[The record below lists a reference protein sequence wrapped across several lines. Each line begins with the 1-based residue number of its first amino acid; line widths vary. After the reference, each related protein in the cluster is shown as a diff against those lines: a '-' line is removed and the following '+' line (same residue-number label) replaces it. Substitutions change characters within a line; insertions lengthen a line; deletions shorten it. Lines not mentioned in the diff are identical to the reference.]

1 MSDLSERL
9 GGGQRHAPAS
19 RPQAGGAAMNARAD
33 GNGTEPGG
41 DGVTSMLV
49 VTRADSA
56 DGVCLMAAGEIDQAS
71 APILVDQLHS
81 AIDNGDGLIVLD
93 LGNVTFIDSSG
104 VNALV
109 AALHSA
115 RSRLRLGA
123 LHPAVRH
130 VLKITA
136 LLDVFPFAD
145 GFAPDTASDAPRD
158 KRPDPALR
166 PRSGR

>member
-1 MSDLSERL
+1 
-9 GGGQRHAPAS
+9 
-19 RPQAGGAAMNARAD
+19 MNDRAT
-33 GNGTEPGG
+33 GHGTGPGG
-41 DGVTSMLV
+41 DGVTSTLV

-56 DGVCLMAAGEIDQAS
+56 DGVYLTAAGEIDQGS

-81 AIDNGDGLIVLD
+81 AIHNGDGLIVLD
-93 LGNVTFIDSSG
+93 LGDVTFIDSSG

-115 RSRLRLGA
+115 GSRLRLGT
-123 LHPAVRH
+123 LHPAVRQ

-136 LLDVFPFAD
+136 LLDVFAFAD
-145 GFAPDTASDAPRD
+145 DLPHDTASDAPRD
-158 KRPDPALR
+158 KRPDLAQP